1 MYKIWNIL
9 MMLFI
14 IFFIYSTFSIYNSNL
29 LINKKKFNRSNI
41 DEILKE
47 KVSDLPILENDTD
60 NVIHFNDKFENKIN
74 GEKKRNFWDLL
85 KK

>member
-1 MYKIWNIL
+1 

-47 KVSDLPILENDTD
+47 KVSDLPILENDTSD
-60 NVIHFNDKFENKIN
+60 VVEFNDTFNMDIN
-74 GEKKRNFWDLL
+74 NKKRSFWKLFKD
-85 KK
+85 

>member
-1 MYKIWNIL
+1 
-9 MMLFI
+9 MLFI

-47 KVSDLPILENDTD
+47 KVSDLPILENDTSD
-60 NVIHFNDKFENKIN
+60 VVEFNDTFNMDIN
-74 GEKKRNFWDLL
+74 NKKRSFWKLFKD
-85 KK
+85 

>member
-14 IFFIYSTFSIYNSNL
+14 IFFIYITFSIYNSNL

-47 KVSDLPILENDTD
+47 KVSDLPILENDTSD
-60 NVIHFNDKFENKIN
+60 VVEFNDTFNMDIN
-74 GEKKRNFWDLL
+74 NKKRSFWKLFKD
-85 KK
+85 

>member
-14 IFFIYSTFSIYNSNL
+14 MFFIYSTFSIYNSNL
-29 LINKKKFNRSNI
+29 LVNKKKFNRSNI

-47 KVSDLPILENDTD
+47 KVSDLPILENDTSD
-60 NVIHFNDKFENKIN
+60 VVEFNDTFNMDIN
-74 GEKKRNFWDLL
+74 NKKRSFWKLFKD
-85 KK
+85 

>member
-1 MYKIWNIL
+1 

-47 KVSDLPILENDTD
+47 KVSDLPILENDTSD
-60 NVIHFNDKFENKIN
+60 VVFNDTFNMDIN
-74 GEKKRNFWDLL
+74 NKKRSFWKLFKD
-85 KK
+85 

>member
-1 MYKIWNIL
+1 
-9 MMLFI
+9 MMLLI

-47 KVSDLPILENDTD
+47 KVSDLPILENDTSD
-60 NVIHFNDKFENKIN
+60 VVEFNDTFNMDIN
-74 GEKKRNFWDLL
+74 NKKRSFWKLFKD
-85 KK
+85 

>member
-47 KVSDLPILENDTD
+47 KVSDLPILENDTSD
-60 NVIHFNDKFENKIN
+60 VVEFNDTFNMDIN
-74 GEKKRNFWDLL
+74 NKKRSFWKLFKD
-85 KK
+85 